1 MKRILTSLVLAAGVL
16 KGSPDFFEMSPIEYS
31 KTASADEMTLF
42 ASEISAGKW
51 NVASGGGKEFL
62 RAVLK
67 RFDVPEESQVLVF
80 SKTSLQNSL
89 INQGNP
95 RAIYFSPDAY
105 VGWVP
110 GGKVEVIVEDE
121 KLGPIFYVLSPPV
134 GDMAPVITRHTD
146 TCLQCH
152 ANSRTEGVPGLL
164 IRSVN
169 PDENSHPLLSHGT
182 TLVDYRTPVEKRWGG
197 WYVSGASDDQ
207 HLGNQSTTSGN
218 ELEAKKTD
226 LEDLSK
232 TINTDRYLVPTSDIV
247 SLMVLE
253 HQCRMHNLFTKAKMN
268 FLRSAWFQRAM
279 QERLSSDD
287 ESGMAWKSANQL
299 ADEIVEGLLFKDE
312 VELAGDGVTG
322 GGAFAEAFVAAGV
335 KTESEKSLRDF
346 RLYARMFKY
355 RCSYMI
361 YSKAFR
367 GLPPLVKE
375 RVLVKL
381 REALSAKGVGKFDY
395 LSSRE
400 KKSIL
405 SILEETLPEFS
416 AK

>member
-1 MKRILTSLVLAAGVL
+1 MKRILTILVLAVDVL

-31 KTASADEMTLF
+31 KTASADEMTLL

-51 NVASGGGKEFL
+51 NAASGGGKEFL

-67 RFDVPEESQVLVF
+67 RLEIPVESQVLVF

-121 KLGPIFYVLSPPV
+121 KLGPVFYVLSPPV

-152 ANSRTEGVPGLL
+152 ANSRTEGVPGML

-182 TLVDYRTPVEKRWGG
+182 TLVDYRTPVAKRWGG
-197 WYVSGASDDQ
+197 WYVSGSSEDP
-207 HLGNQSTTSGN
+207 HLGNQATTADI
-218 ELEAKKTD
+218 ELEPRLTS

-232 TINTDRYLVPTSDIV
+232 IINTDKYLVPTSNIV
-247 SLMVLE
+247 ALLILE

-268 FLRSAWFQRAM
+268 FLRSAWFQQAM
-279 QERLSSDD
+279 QEKLESDD
-287 ESGMAWKSANQL
+287 EQGMAWKSADQL
-299 ADEIVEGLLFKDE
+299 AGEIVEGLLFKDE
-312 VELAGDGVTG
+312 VELAGDGISG
-322 GGAFAEAFVAAGV
+322 AGAFAEAFVAAGV

-346 RLYARMFKY
+346 RLYARIFKY

-361 YSKAFR
+361 YSKAFK

-375 RVLVKL
+375 RVLAKL
-381 REALSAKGVGKFDY
+381 REALSDEGVEKFDY

-400 KKSIL
+400 KKLIR
-405 SILEETLPEFS
+405 SILEETLPDFS
-416 AK
+416 TE